1 MWVNQVA
8 DALVTMQHLVTETIA
23 QEPRPSMLMR
33 WPPRSTLLLRGPGRN
48 QQTAARSDAVMRKHH
63 AATRRLIDRQDDYLR
78 FTRDW
83 RIPLNRLIPVL
94 PVGRHAVEQGIVDF
108 G

>member
-1 MWVNQVA
+1 
-8 DALVTMQHLVTETIA
+8 
-23 QEPRPSMLMR
+23 
-33 WPPRSTLLLRGPGRN
+33 
-48 QQTAARSDAVMRKHH
+48 MRKHH